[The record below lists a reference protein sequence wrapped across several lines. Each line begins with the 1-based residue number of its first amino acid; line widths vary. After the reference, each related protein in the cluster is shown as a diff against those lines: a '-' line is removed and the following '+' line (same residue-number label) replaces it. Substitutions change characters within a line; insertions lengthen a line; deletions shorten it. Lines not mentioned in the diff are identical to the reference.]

1 MVPNPHSIRDTTLGK
16 IDDLPDERNCP
27 DSFSKSD
34 MPLAGFSAKPSVV
47 VPKSAP
53 KQCGL
58 TRNYGVQHHQ
68 MRGPFIH
75 SGAGAG
81 RDETYPYLL
90 AELLTDQ
97 RNGNIPGRPRFE

>member
-1 MVPNPHSIRDTTLGK
+1 M
-16 IDDLPDERNCP
+16 
-27 DSFSKSD
+27 
-34 MPLAGFSAKPSVV
+34 
-47 VPKSAP
+47 
-53 KQCGL
+53 
-58 TRNYGVQHHQ
+58 
-68 MRGPFIH
+68 H